1 MTPEQ
6 TDKLVEA
13 LDKISKR
20 LTVISIAQETQAEL
34 LTSFFARVDYYLQ
47 VNSED
52 IRFTN
57 PMHIHSKI
65 EDSNQTDKW
74 YYGINPL
81 YERKHGDPDYQN
93 DFGSSDGFLK
103 EDNRTWGPD
112 EPPEEEEE

>member
-52 IRFTN
+52 LRFMN
-57 PMHIHSKI
+57 PMNLRSGTK
-65 EDSNQTDKW
+65 DSNDTDKW
-74 YYGINPL
+74 YDCSNPL
-81 YERKHGDPDYQN
+81 LDRKRGIPDN
-93 DFGSSDGFLK
+93 ESDFGSSVGFLK
-103 EDNRTWGPD
+103 EDDREW
-112 EPPEEEEE
+112 EPEESSEKELK

>member
-57 PMHIHSKI
+57 PMHIHSGTQ
-65 EDSNQTDKW
+65 DSEQTDKW
-74 YYGINPL
+74 YYGSNPL
-81 YERKHGDPDYQN
+81 LDRKHGEPDYAN
-93 DFGSSDGFLK
+93 DFGSSEGFLK
-103 EDNRTWGPD
+103 EDDRRWGGE
-112 EPPEEEEE
+112 EPPEKEEK